1 MSGSGSA
8 EHKVTHLRWLDPNV
22 LYEKLLNSNRNTMG
36 VDFGKESTGLCI
48 GVSYTGNV
56 YPMLASSWNGRYL
69 LSPLEKFLNTNYSLK
84 RGGEYENRM
93 FVPNMLFSPQVVN
106 AQTMDTSVIR
116 DIHNKLYAF
125 IKDQLKA
132 LEADGQLVTTFFTF
146 VNEANSTKIAKDFLK
161 SRFPE
166 LFCLG
171 RFKRMYPDIPKIV
184 LYKQNPRKLKIDFA
198 AFRKRFID
206 AYAAAHFTKA
216 FLNMGYRQKLNPK
229 KSQGKAKFEK
239 MKKFAISCGYKVDG
253 GQEDQDATGGAS
265 ISA

>member
-1 MSGSGSA
+1 MSGSGST
-8 EHKVTHLRWLDPNV
+8 EHKAEDYVV
-22 LYEKLLNSNRNTMG
+22 KYY
-36 VDFGKESTGLCI
+36 VFGFSADRR
-48 GVSYTGNV
+48 Y
-56 YPMLASSWNGRYL
+56 WNNEDR
-69 LSPLEKFLNTNYSLK
+69 
-84 RGGEYENRM
+84 
-93 FVPNMLFSPQVVN
+93 
-106 AQTMDTSVIR
+106 
-116 DIHNKLYAF
+116 YAF

-166 LFCLG
+166 LFCLD
-171 RFKRMYPDIPKIV
+171 RFKRMYPDIPKIA

-198 AFRKRFID
+198 AFRKRVID

-253 GQEDQDATGGAS
+253 GQEC
-265 ISA
+265 

>member
-36 VDFGKESTGLCI
+36 VDFGKESIGLCI
-48 GVSYTGNV
+48 GVSYTGKV
-56 YPMLASSWNGRYL
+56 YPMLASGWNGRYL

-84 RGGEYENRM
+84 GGGEYENRM
-93 FVPNMLFSPQVVN
+93 FVPNMLFSPQTEDYVVKYYVFGFSADRRYWN
-106 AQTMDTSVIR
+106 NEDR
-116 DIHNKLYAF
+116 YAF

-166 LFCLG
+166 LFCLD
-171 RFKRMYPDIPKIV
+171 RFKRMYPDIPKIA

-198 AFRKRFID
+198 AFRKKGHRR
-206 AYAAAHFTKA
+206 A

-253 GQEDQDATGGAS
+253 GQEC
-265 ISA
+265 